1 MTRIGKPATCTASRL
16 GAQTELGLEITG
28 GTGTMGGLI
37 SRETAILGTLV
48 ARVPGGVRRP
58 GPPST
63 TTPGFHGVLLR

>member
-1 MTRIGKPATCTASRL
+1 MIGIGKPATCTASRL

-48 ARVPGGVRRP
+48 ARVPGGSGDQDPRV
-58 GPPST
+58 PPLPDFT
-63 TTPGFHGVLLR
+63 EFC

>member
-1 MTRIGKPATCTASRL
+1 
-16 GAQTELGLEITG
+16 
-28 GTGTMGGLI
+28 MGGLI
-37 SRETAILGTLV
+37 SRETAIMGTLV